1 MWFWQRKNTHN
12 PIFSWL
18 QLAGMIAIIHLTLLG
33 LFFFVFKDRTS
44 RLSLIVT
51 PELFNREIKFTIAPS
66 ATKGAPKTA
75 VKTATN
81 VEKKA
86 PVSEKKK
93 EQTKPVE
100 KKQTTIA
107 NKKPAEKKVAPKK
120 GSSIKKVP
128 EKKQIVEKKAEPVKK
143 EALPALAKEVEKPVE
158 KKPEPSTASATDT
171 LAQVDHHELE
181 VSKLGLYEKGLLEE
195 FKVLHEEIVA
205 QWAPPPGIA
214 STCSCKITMLIDWEG
229 VIRNF
234 TVNESSGVLMYDIA
248 AQKALTQVKMPKW
261 TWGKEITIT
270 FN

>member
-75 VKTATN
+75 AKTATN
-81 VEKKA
+81 GEKKA
-86 PVSEKKK
+86 SVSEKKK

-120 GSSIKKVP
+120 GSSIKKVA

-143 EALPALAKEVEKPVE
+143 EAPATPEAKPVE
-158 KKPEPSTASATDT
+158 KKPEPPVASATDT
-171 LAQVDHHELE
+171 LAHVEHHELE
-181 VSKLGLYEKGLLEE
+181 VNKLGLYEKGLLEE

-214 STCSCKITMLIDWEG
+214 STCSCKITMLIDWAG

>member
-1 MWFWQRKNTHN
+1 MWFWQRKNTHSS
-12 PIFSWL
+12 ILFWL
-18 QLAGMIAIIHLTLLG
+18 QLAGMSAAIHLTLLG

-51 PELFNREIKFTIAPS
+51 PELFNREITFTIAPS
-66 ATKGAPKTA
+66 AKGGAKSKTA
-75 VKTATN
+75 SKAAAST
-81 VEKKA
+81 EKKA
-86 PVSEKKK
+86 PAPEKKK
-93 EQTKPVE
+93 EPAKPVE

-107 NKKPAEKKVAPKK
+107 NKKQTEKKVAAKK
-120 GSSIKKVP
+120 ADKKVS
-128 EKKQIVEKKAEPVKK
+128 EKKQIPEKKAEPVKK
-143 EALPALAKEVEKPVE
+143 EAPPAPAKEAEKSVE
-158 KKPEPSTASATDT
+158 KKPEMPIASATDT
-171 LAQVDHHELE
+171 LAQVEHHELE